1 MAESKSFPDAKTFR
15 CSVVTPEKVML
26 ECDAR
31 FVALPA
37 HDGEIGLLRRR
48 APLVCKLAIGKLRV
62 ETETGLEVFYV
73 DGGFAEMAGNELTV
87 LTEDA
92 RPAEELDPSEIG
104 GLLKEAR
111 AMEAGDPVARLE
123 REKAIE
129 RARMQL
135 RVATQR

>member
-1 MAESKSFPDAKTFR
+1 MADSNLFSEAKTFR
-15 CSVVTPEKVML
+15 CAVVTPEKIVL
-26 ECDAR
+26 ECAAR

-37 HDGEIGLLRRR
+37 HDGEIGLLRGR

-62 ETETGLEVFYV
+62 QTEAGMEIFYV
-73 DGGFAEMAGNELTV
+73 DGGFAELADNELTV

-92 RPAEELDPSEIG
+92 RRAEEIDRGEVEE
-104 GLLKEAR
+104 LLEKAR
-111 AMEAGDPVARLE
+111 ARATGDPAARLE

-135 RVATQR
+135 RVLA

>member
-1 MAESKSFPDAKTFR
+1 MADSNLFSEAKTFR
-15 CSVVTPEKVML
+15 CAVVTPEKIVL
-26 ECDAR
+26 ECAAR

-37 HDGEIGLLRRR
+37 HDGEIGLLRGR

-62 ETETGLEVFYV
+62 QTEAGMEIFYV
-73 DGGFAEMAGNELTV
+73 DGGFAEMADNELTV

-92 RPAEELDPSEIG
+92 RRAEEIDRAEVEE
-104 GLLKEAR
+104 LLEKAR
-111 AMEAGDPVARLE
+111 ARAAGDPAARLE

-135 RVATQR
+135 RVLA